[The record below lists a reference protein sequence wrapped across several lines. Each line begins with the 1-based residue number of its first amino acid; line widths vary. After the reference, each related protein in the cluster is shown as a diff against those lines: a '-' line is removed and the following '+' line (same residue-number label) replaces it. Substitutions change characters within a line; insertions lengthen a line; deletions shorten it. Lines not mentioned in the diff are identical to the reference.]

1 MRETR
6 RGNAAQANPKDPA
19 RSFRLRPGRKQLL
32 LQRPGRRGPTALAW
46 TNFTLRWGE
55 RVCAGVL
62 HNFRAKKIGSDSHFL
77 GSVVVFVP
85 PLFHRLLRDPLKSP
99 RPQKKLIIVTPKV
112 KRITRHSQLYLSI
125 ACAANYRPYQLW

>member
-1 MRETR
+1 MLHARDAKGQCR
-6 RGNAAQANPKDPA
+6 AGNPKGS
-19 RSFRLRPGRKQLL
+19 RKEFRLRPGRKQLL

-46 TNFTLRWGE
+46 TNFTLEVGE

-85 PLFHRLLRDPLKSP
+85 PLFRHLLRRDPVKVLGHKS
-99 RPQKKLIIVTPKV
+99 
-112 KRITRHSQLYLSI
+112 
-125 ACAANYRPYQLW
+125 N